1 MRNHVSKWCLLRRQ
15 ITKQTP
21 SVVQS
26 GSYYLQPPS
35 PSCVR
40 LWQKPTIVKR
50 ATGLKWHFGNPAVL
64 LTGCCGGHYPEGTT
78 LCSKGRQLHF
88 TLCPVWHYLHPP
100 PLLPQCET
108 ISQWCLPLSFSILFP
123 WEVALWCLFLPWC
136 FVLFGP
142 NKWIPS
148 NGGY

>member
-21 SVVQS
+21 SAVQS
-26 GSYYLQPPS
+26 GSYCLQPPS

-78 LCSKGRQLHF
+78 LCSKGRHYTLPCALSGIIYILHRCCPSAKQSLSGVSTTVPLYSVPLGSSSLVF
-88 TLCPVWHYLHPP
+88 VSSLVLCTVW
-100 PLLPQCET
+100 
-108 ISQWCLPLSFSILFP
+108 I
-123 WEVALWCLFLPWC
+123 
-136 FVLFGP
+136 
-142 NKWIPS
+142 
-148 NGGY
+148 